1 MRLIDAQAVINLIAD
16 IQYDDRYINNNE
28 VFVALETV
36 RDCVFNLPTTYDV
49 DSVIEEME
57 ANEEFFRDMD
67 DDFYYEGMHHAFIDA
82 IDIVKRGGNDKRRS

>member
-49 DSVIEEME
+49 DGIMYRNGFEVKRFEEI
-57 ANEEFFRDMD
+57 D
-67 DDFYYEGMHHAFIDA
+67 DDGTD
-82 IDIVKRGGNDKRRS
+82 

>member
-49 DSVIEEME
+49 DKVIEEIQE
-57 ANEEFFRDMD
+57 ATYCDFDEEDYDNGYCVIDMD
-67 DDFYYEGMHHAFIDA
+67 TVL
-82 IDIVKRGGNDKRRS
+82 DIVKRGGVDEH